1 MATNSVAIGANS
13 TATQANTVSFGTAGN
28 ERRLTNVAAGVNAT
42 DAVNMS
48 QLTGLTAGFQSQ
60 LSGLQAEV
68 TANQREARAG
78 TALALAVTG
87 LQYDHRPGKASISGA
102 VANYKGQSNL
112 AFGFGYA
119 VSDRW
124 RLNASVTSAPQV
136 GDFGA
141 VAGASF
147 TLN

>member
-1 MATNSVAIGANS
+1 MPWRRSP
-13 TATQANTVSFGTAGN
+13 TQANTVSSGTAGN

-48 QLTGLTAGFQSQ
+48 PLTGLTAGFPVAA
-60 LSGLQAEV
+60 LRPSGRSHRQPARG
-68 TANQREARAG
+68 ARRHGARARR
-78 TALALAVTG
+78 AG
-87 LQYDHRPGKASISGA
+87 LQYNHRPGKASISGA
-102 VANYKGQSNL
+102 VANYKEQSSL
-112 AFGFGYA
+112 AFGYGYA

-136 GDFGA
+136 GDLGA
-141 VAGASF
+141 AAGASF